1 MNQPRTII
9 TASLTGSQGTKEKNH
24 HTPITPDEII
34 EDALLCGKAGA
45 AIVHIHV
52 KADDGITGEID
63 YDKFKYIRE
72 GIAKQSDLIINF
84 STSGEVNLGP
94 DVEYMGT
101 PDLAQTKRLGILET
115 MPEMGSFDVPT
126 MNFEERIF
134 MNPLPFLRE
143 LGKGMQERSILP
155 EVEIYSVA
163 DIYQAE
169 LLIQEGALPSN
180 PYYQF
185 CLGIRGGTPP
195 SVKNLLHLQESLPKG
210 ANWSAFGIGVA
221 HLPIMYA
228 TLALGG
234 HLRVGLEDNLYY
246 RRGQLTSNVELI
258 ERAVRVIEEFGN
270 RVATPNEAREM
281 LGIK

>member
-1 MNQPRTII
+1 MSQPRTII
-9 TASLTGSQGTKEKNH
+9 SASLTGSQGTKEKNPN
-24 HTPITPDEII
+24 TPITPEEII
-34 EDALLCGKAGA
+34 EDALLCAKAGA

-52 KADDGITGEID
+52 KADDGVAGEIN
-63 YDKFKYIRE
+63 YDKFNFIRE
-72 GIAKQSDLIINF
+72 GIQKQSDIIINF
-84 STSGEVNLGP
+84 STSGEVNRVM
-94 DVEYMGT
+94 DVDYMGT
-101 PDLAQTKRLGILET
+101 PDLVQTKRLGILDT
-115 MPEMGSFDVPT
+115 VPEMASYDIPT

-143 LGKGMQERSILP
+143 LGRRMQEKSILP

-163 DIYQAE
+163 DIAQAE
-169 LLIQEGALPSN
+169 LLIQEGALTPN

-258 ERAVRVIEEFGN
+258 ERAARVIREFGN
-270 RVATPNEAREM
+270 EVATPNEARAI